1 MQLDSEGEDVL
12 QLLLGEQGNCLWLL
26 ICFLSSARL
35 PWPHLHKAAELE
47 ISPTMLQLL
56 QALCVVLCT

>member
-1 MQLDSEGEDVL
+1 ML

-26 ICFLSSARL
+26 ICFLASARL

-56 QALCVVLCT
+56 QALCVVLCK